1 MDHEF
6 FKKQSAI
13 VGSVILSIIALTG
26 FLYKT
31 GMIERPMALILIP
44 LFLLFPHRK
53 DSKFVK
59 RMILLASIL
68 FVVWVLSDL
77 GSAILPF
84 FLSFLIAYIL
94 DPFVVYLTTKK
105 IPRWVASV
113 CIVGFFIGLVSGV
126 AVGVFPI
133 IFSQLDE
140 VLRTLSSL
148 VESMS
153 DYLDSREFYETL
165 SGFGL
170 KESQMRPIIQQEFIP
185 ELQNLFSIILKS
197 LLTFF
202 KSLQGV
208 ATQMFNAIII
218 PVLAFY
224 FLKDFD
230 KLKKL
235 VKSLIGKKDAK
246 MLYDLDRINKIIR
259 KYIAW
264 QVLAAFI
271 VATSTSIAFS
281 LYGIPYPIVLG
292 ILCGVFNPIPYLGI
306 FVSMIICIFTVTL
319 VNPAMFLEQGVFIVT
334 VISILHFINA
344 YFLEPNIAGKQV
356 GLHPIMLIASLFIF
370 GSLFGVVGLLVA
382 VPGAAILMMFFN
394 DWRAKTER
402 KDNIIIENE

>member
-13 VGSVILSIIALTG
+13 VGSIILSIIALTG

-31 GMIERPMALILIP
+31 SIINSPMALILIP
-44 LFLLFPHRK
+44 LFLLFPYRK
-53 DSKFVK
+53 ESQFVK
-59 RMILLASIL
+59 RMIILVSIL
-68 FVVWVLSDL
+68 FVGWVLSDL

-105 IPRWVASV
+105 IPRWAASV
-113 CIVGFFIGLVSGV
+113 GIVGFFIGTVSGI
-126 AVGVFPI
+126 AIGVFPT

-148 VESMS
+148 VQSMS
-153 DYLDSREFYETL
+153 DYLDSKEFYETL
-165 SGFGL
+165 AKFGL
-170 KESQMRPIIQQEFIP
+170 KESQMKPIIQQEFIP

-197 LLTFF
+197 LLSFF

-230 KLKKL
+230 KLKNL
-235 VKSLIGKKDAK
+235 IKSLIGKKDAK
-246 MLYDLDRINKIIR
+246 MLNDLKRINQIVR
-259 KYIAW
+259 KYIGW

-271 VATSTSIAFS
+271 VATSTSIAFT

-319 VNPAMFLEQGVFIVT
+319 VNPDMFLEQGIFIVT

-370 GSLFGVVGLLVA
+370 GTLFGVVGLLVA

-394 DWRAKTER
+394 DWREKTER
-402 KDNIIIENE
+402 KENIIIDN